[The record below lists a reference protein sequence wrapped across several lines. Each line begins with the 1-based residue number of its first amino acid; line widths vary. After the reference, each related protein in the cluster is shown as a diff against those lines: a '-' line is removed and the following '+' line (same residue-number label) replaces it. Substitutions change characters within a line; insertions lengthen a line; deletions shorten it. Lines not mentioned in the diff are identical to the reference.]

1 MIQDFIAFGVI
12 INISGINFR
21 GFLRFIQIASGNLPS
36 GDHQFTAGTVWKQMT
51 KLIGYIKLEIIK
63 RFSDWNI

>member
-1 MIQDFIAFGVI
+1 MIQDFITFCIV
-12 INISGINFR
+12 INIFCINFR
-21 GFLRFIQIASGNLPS
+21 SFLRFIQIASGNLPS

>member
-1 MIQDFIAFGVI
+1 MIQDFITFCIV
-12 INISGINFR
+12 INILRINFR
-21 GFLRFIQIASGNLPS
+21 SFLRFIQIASGNLPS
-36 GDHQFTAGTVWKQMT
+36 GDHQFTAGTVRKQMT

>member
-1 MIQDFIAFGVI
+1 MIQDFITFCIV
-12 INISGINFR
+12 INILRINFR
-21 GFLRFIQIASGNLPS
+21 SFLRFIQIASGNLPS
-36 GDHQFTAGTVWKQMT
+36 GDHQFTASTVWKQMT

>member
-1 MIQDFIAFGVI
+1 MIQDFIAFCIV
-12 INISGINFR
+12 INIFCINFR
-21 GFLRFIQIASGNLPS
+21 SFLRFIQIASGNLPS
-36 GDHQFTAGTVWKQMT
+36 GYHQFTASTVWKQMT